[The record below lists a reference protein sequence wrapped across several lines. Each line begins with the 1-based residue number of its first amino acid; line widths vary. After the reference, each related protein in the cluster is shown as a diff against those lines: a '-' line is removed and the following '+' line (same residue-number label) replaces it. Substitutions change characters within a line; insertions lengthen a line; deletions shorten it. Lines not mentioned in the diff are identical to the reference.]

1 MEVAMTLSR
10 RKQLLLLAAIMLIG
24 ATSSTGWWFTA
35 SPGGVRRASEA
46 LMILATG
53 ICAIGS
59 TRQLRERKPLV
70 LASALVSLGVLLLTH
85 LR

>member
-1 MEVAMTLSR
+1 MTLSR

-46 LMILATG
+46 LVILAAG
-53 ICAIGS
+53 LCAIGS
-59 TRQLRERKPLV
+59 TRQLRERTPLM
-70 LASALVSLGVLLLTH
+70 LASALVSLAVLLLTH
-85 LR
+85 WR